1 MRKISKEQSNYDDY
15 ERDIVE
21 SMSIENF
28 ETQVSGKVEDLPSS
42 QEQRQKPEEIRTKW
56 NIIFELLDISS
67 IRDM

>member
-1 MRKISKEQSNYDDY
+1 
-15 ERDIVE
+15 
-21 SMSIENF
+21 MSIENF
-28 ETQVSGKVEDLPSS
+28 ETQVSAKVEDLPSS